1 MDFPEIKWRP
11 KDDEEFNAI
20 KSVDYME
27 FLHYMEDK
35 DLKNLRLPINN
46 PDAYQYLRWLNQY
59 FMDDNNHL
67 NYLLNIWDAQFS
79 EKKIRPPTTRE
90 VAIFSAHRIIE
101 LDNDK
106 DIKPEDKKT
115 YIDFNAEFIRDA
127 YQYWCY
133 PIWISSGLAGCV
145 LKWGTFEDNA
155 KSEEDYIT
163 WEEWNK

>member
-27 FLHYMEDK
+27 FLHYMKDK
-35 DLKNLRLPINN
+35 DLHNLRLPLNN
-46 PDAYQYLRWLNQY
+46 PDAYQYLRWINGH
-59 FMDDNNHL
+59 FSDDNNYL

-79 EKKIRPPTTRE
+79 EKQIRPPTPRE
-90 VAIFSAHRIIE
+90 VAIFNARHIVE
-101 LDNDK
+101 LDNSK

-115 YIDFNAEFIRDA
+115 FIDFAAEFIRDA

-133 PIWISSGLAGCV
+133 PIWIASGLAGCV

-155 KSEEDYIT
+155 KPEDDYIT